1 MVVGGASVTGGV
13 ISEWSTRDW
22 RVYRI
27 VVEPSPLAIPALNR
41 LGASL
46 VVPDNRPAPPRGFR
60 AGERP
65 RRTSPMP
72 PMDTDGIP
80 TQPTTDAEPPG
91 VTSLT
96 PGPSQAP
103 TSPAAGRGGRAAA
116 IGMVAV
122 LALVV
127 TFTAGIGVGR
137 LLAPDGAL
145 GSAPNPASPAKPAD
159 FGLIREAWD
168 TLHQQYVGRDQLD
181 DRALIYGAIEGMT
194 DAVGDTGHTDFMTPE
209 EREQRNDSLSGSYV
223 GIGVRIEPDDAGQP
237 RIIGVFDGS
246 PAEKA
251 GLVADDVIVA
261 VDGKRTEGASIDD
274 VAGWVRGE
282 AGTTVELT
290 IRGSDGDERTVTIVR
305 ADVPV
310 RPVSWTMVP
319 GTKTALFQLEQFS
332 NGAADMLVKTL
343 KEARAGGAD
352 RIVLDLRGNP
362 GGYVN
367 EAVGVA
373 SQFLSSGLVYIE
385 RNAQGDTTDHP
396 VSPGGVATDIPLV
409 VLVDGNTAS
418 AAEIVSGALQDAG
431 RAKVVGETTF
441 GTGTVL
447 GEFDLSDGS
456 ALRVG
461 TVEWLTPKGRRI
473 WHEGIA
479 PDVSIILPNDV
490 QPLTPDD
497 IRRLAAA
504 DVAKV
509 QDTQLAKALE
519 IVSTERVAST
529 R

>member
-1 MVVGGASVTGGV
+1 
-13 ISEWSTRDW
+13 
-22 RVYRI
+22 
-27 VVEPSPLAIPALNR
+27 
-41 LGASL
+41 
-46 VVPDNRPAPPRGFR
+46 
-60 AGERP
+60 
-65 RRTSPMP
+65 MP
-72 PMDTDGIP
+72 PMDTDQIP
-80 TQPTTDAEPPG
+80 TPPTTDAKPPD
-91 VTSLT
+91 VTSVT
-96 PGPSQAP
+96 PGSSQVSP
-103 TSPAAGRGGRAAA
+103 SPAVGRGSRMAA
-116 IGMVAV
+116 IGAVVA

-137 LLAPDGAL
+137 LVAPDGVFGGA
-145 GSAPNPASPAKPAD
+145 APNPASSAGPTT
-159 FGLIREAWD
+159 FGLIKEAWD

-194 DAVGDTGHTDFMTPE
+194 KAVGDTGHTDFMTPA
-209 EREQRNDSLSGSYV
+209 ERQQRNDSLSGSYV

-237 RIIGVFDGS
+237 KIIGVFDGS
-246 PAEKA
+246 PAAKA
-251 GLVADDVIVA
+251 GLSTDDVIVA

-274 VAGWVRGE
+274 VASWVRGE
-282 AGTTVELT
+282 AGSTVRIT
-290 IRGSDGDERTVTIVR
+290 VRPAAGGAERTVPIIR

-310 RPVSWTMVP
+310 QAVSWTMVP
-319 GTKTALFQLEQFS
+319 GTKTALIQLQQFS
-332 NGAADMLVKTL
+332 NGAADALVKAL
-343 KEARAGGAD
+343 KDARAAGAD
-352 RIVLDLRGNP
+352 RLVLDLRGNP

-385 RNAQGDTTDHP
+385 RNAQGDTTDHA
-396 VSPGGVATDIPLV
+396 VSPGGVATDLPLV

-479 PDVSIILPNDV
+479 PDVSIVLPSGV
-490 QPLTPDD
+490 QPLSPEDVA
-497 IRRLAAA
+497 RLPAAA
-504 DVAKV
+504 VGTIK
-509 QDTQLAKALE
+509 DTQLAKALE
-519 IVSTERVAST
+519 LVSVERIAST
-529 R
+529 G